1 MEYIFNENGI
11 CMNPDIEKVIESDDC
26 CCELRLACDCI
37 GRWYYGISVSYKG
50 AGFSSGVSNRLG
62 SYVDRNSARSFGLGE
77 IRRYLSRFGADRYA
91 RILDSRLQL
100 ELFNQ

>member
-26 CCELRLACDCI
+26 CCELRLACDSI
-37 GRWYYGISVSYKG
+37 GMWYYGISVSYKRE
-50 AGFSSGVSNRLG
+50 GFSSGVSNRFD
-62 SYVDRNSARSFGLGE
+62 SYIDRNSARSSGLCE
-77 IRRYLSRFGADRYA
+77 IRRYLSRFGAGRYV
-91 RILDSRLQL
+91 RMLDSRLQL